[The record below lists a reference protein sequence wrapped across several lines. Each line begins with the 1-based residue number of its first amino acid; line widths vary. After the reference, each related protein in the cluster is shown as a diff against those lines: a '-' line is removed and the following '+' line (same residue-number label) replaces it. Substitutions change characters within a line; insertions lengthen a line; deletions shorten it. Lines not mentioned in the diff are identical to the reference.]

1 MLNVVFVEL
10 LITAIASSNVGFG
23 NGSEALD
30 NEDRNFIKMIVG
42 GLEAQPHAYPWQAA
56 MTIGN
61 EWAYCGGTIIC
72 PKFVMTAYHCVST
85 IDHKTHGIVVG
96 IHNKNEIKDRNIRK
110 HAIAQ
115 IIPHP
120 KAPCVHQRFDFALLE
135 LKENIQF
142 GTDATPI
149 YLPSASDIKRLTHTS
164 RLVVSGWGMADN
176 RVYPIKLRAVTLNHL
191 GGKKCPLSNW
201 EETPDKICAG
211 INGGRKDA
219 CVGDSGGT
227 PFGLVFDSDI
237 DGVFS
242 CADIVWNLS

>member
-1 MLNVVFVEL
+1 MLYVVFVEL
-10 LITAIASSNVGFG
+10 LITAIASNNVGFG

-30 NEDRNFIKMIVG
+30 NEDRNLIKKIVG

-56 MTIGN
+56 MTNGN
-61 EWAYCGGTIIC
+61 EWADCGGTIIC
-72 PKFVMTAYHCVST
+72 PKYVMTAYHCIST
-85 IDHKTHGIVVG
+85 INHETLGIAVG

-142 GTDATPI
+142 QTDARPI
-149 YLPSASDIKRLTHTS
+149 YLPLASDIKKLTPTS
-164 RLVVSGWGMADN
+164 KLIVSGWGMAEN
-176 RVYPIKLRAVTLNHL
+176 GVYPMKLRAVALNYL
-191 GGKKCPLSNW
+191 GGNKCPLLDW

-211 INGGRKDA
+211 INGGGKDA

-227 PFGLVFDSDI
+227 PFGLVFN
-237 DGVFS
+237 GV
-242 CADIVWNLS
+242 CPMLR